1 MNTPFSTYMN
11 TKLIII
17 NFYDTYMCIAQ
28 ASHFKVNSW
37 SATQVSHMINIET
50 PVAEKEIVGGR
61 ELLKAWISNTHRCHQ
76 VHFCFQ

>member
-1 MNTPFSTYMN
+1 MNTPFSTYIYH
-11 TKLIII
+11 LLH
-17 NFYDTYMCIAQ
+17 FYDTYSYMCIAQ

-50 PVAEKEIVGGR
+50 SVAEKEIVGGR
-61 ELLKAWISNTHRCHQ
+61 ELLKAWISNTHRCHE